1 MKILFFGES
10 ERDKKEHY
18 TNTLPGHELVFLDHD
33 LSEDK
38 LPKDRSAEI
47 ISIFVKSKMTK
58 QVIDNFPNLRMI
70 AVRATGFDNIDL
82 EYAKQKNI
90 IVSNVPAYG
99 SHTVAEFAFGLILSL
114 SRKIPQAIDRVK
126 TKKKFDH
133 TGLRGFD
140 LFGKTLGV
148 VGTGKI
154 GANVIKIANGFGM
167 KIIACDSYPNQE
179 LVKTF
184 DIKYVLLDQLL
195 KESDIV
201 TLHVPSLPE
210 THHLINTNNISQIR
224 DGSLIINTARG
235 DIIETAAL
243 VAWLK
248 RNKLGAAGLDVL
260 EDEKELT
267 SKEKGLLKLPN
278 VIVTPHTAFYTLEAE
293 QAIAETTSENIKQF
307 ILGKTQNQ
315 VN

>member
-1 MKILFFGES
+1 MKILFSGTS
-10 ERDKKEHY
+10 ERDKKDYY
-18 TNTLPGHELVFLDHD
+18 TNSLPGHELVFLDQD
-33 LSEDK
+33 LSEDRI
-38 LPKDRSAEI
+38 PKDCSAEI
-47 ISIFVKSKMTK
+47 ISVFVGSKITK
-58 QVIDNFPNLRMI
+58 KVIDSFPNLKMI
-70 AVRATGFDNIDL
+70 AVRATGFDNVDIK
-82 EYAKQKNI
+82 YAREKRI
-90 IVSNVPAYG
+90 TVSNVPAYG

>member
-114 SRKIPQAIDRVK
+114 SRKIPQAIERVK

-154 GANVIKIANGFGM
+154 GANVIKIASGFGM
-167 KIIACDSYPNQE
+167 KIIACDSYPNQD
-179 LVKTF
+179 LVKTYDF
-184 DIKYVLLDQLL
+184 KYVLLDQLL
-195 KESDIV
+195 KEANII
-201 TLHVPSLPE
+201 TIHVPSLPE
-210 THHLINTNNISQIR
+210 THHLINSKNISLVK